1 MKALT
6 GLYVIYLLPLGM
18 RSIRCNAKITNA
30 TSQKNN
36 GRIAKFKGLKALNN
50 PMARSR
56 SSPNKSQRPKGIL
69 QTTPVKRRESNPNEL
84 LSQALTLL
92 HIGDAESALPLALR
106 ALALSNPNQNNAAS
120 ATVHQQVPPAF
131 LQALSL
137 LAEINLELGDAD
149 AARSYFLKAV
159 TLDPQGEIS
168 EEEGGGVEKF
178 LWLAQLSE
186 EGGEESVRWFQ
197 RGAEIL
203 RREIAALEAA
213 GMKRDGAVEKK
224 RKLVEV
230 LCGIVEVYMT
240 DLS

>member
-6 GLYVIYLLPLGM
+6 GLYVIYLLLGM

-36 GRIAKFKGLKALNN
+36 GRIAKLNN

-56 SSPNKSQRPKGIL
+56 SSPNK
-69 QTTPVKRRESNPNEL
+69 
-84 LSQALTLL
+84 SQALTLL

-106 ALALSNPNQNNAAS
+106 TLALSNPNRNNAAS

-168 EEEGGGVEKF
+168 DEEGGGVEKF

>member
-1 MKALT
+1 
-6 GLYVIYLLPLGM
+6 
-18 RSIRCNAKITNA
+18 
-30 TSQKNN
+30 
-36 GRIAKFKGLKALNN
+36 
-50 PMARSR
+50 MARSR
-56 SSPNKSQRPKGIL
+56 PSPNKSRRAKGSL
-69 QTTPVKRRESNPNEL
+69 YTAPTKRRESNPNEL

-92 HIGDAESALPLALR
+92 QIGDAQSALPLALR
-106 ALALSNPNQNNAAS
+106 ALALSNPNRNNDAS
-120 ATVHQQVPPAF
+120 ATDGNTHQKARPAF

-178 LWLAQLSE
+178 LWLAQLCE

-197 RGAEIL
+197 RGVEVL
-203 RREIAALEAA
+203 NREIAGLEAVE
-213 GMKRDGAVEKK
+213 MKGEVAEEKK
-224 RKLVEV
+224 RKLVGA